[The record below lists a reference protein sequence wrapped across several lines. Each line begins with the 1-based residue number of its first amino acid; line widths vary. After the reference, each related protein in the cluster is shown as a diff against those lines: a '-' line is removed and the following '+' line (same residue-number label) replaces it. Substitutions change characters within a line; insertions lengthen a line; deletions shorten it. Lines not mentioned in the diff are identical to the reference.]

1 MRKKYIM
8 ALCFLLSLLLTGCNT
23 EKDTTEKD
31 LQRLS
36 MIEVY
41 SSDGELVNVIEDT
54 DILYQFNNLDYTDI
68 STDTDFSQ
76 TELENVTEDL
86 SVLYTIISYKSS
98 AALHSGGTLE
108 KLMETTI
115 YENSNIIKEQV
126 EPDNIKGLSIP
137 KEYLTFYISIS
148 EEDKDF
154 LLSLSEFNN

>member
-8 ALCFLLSLLLTGCNT
+8 ALGFLLSLFLTSCN
-23 EKDTTEKD
+23 TEKD

-41 SSDGELVNVIEDT
+41 QSDGELVNVIKDT

-68 STDTDFSQ
+68 SADTDSSQ
-76 TELENVTEDL
+76 NELEIVTEDL
-86 SVLYTIISYKSS
+86 SVLCTIISYKSS
-98 AALHSGGTLE
+98 AALHSGKTLE

-126 EPDNIKGLSIP
+126 EPDNIKGRSIP
-137 KEYLTFYISIS
+137 EEYLTFYITIS
-148 EEDKDF
+148 KEDKDF
-154 LLSLSEFNN
+154 LLSLAEFNK